1 MAQGEQQARKKRKP
15 ADKPAKSKK
24 RQLEE
29 APPAPQQVAAS
40 QDGPSGWEELEQPQ
54 DVQQQAGAPPQAP
67 GRGTGLIMSGE
78 SIAVSSIRGSMH
90 ACHRPRSPPPPLL
103 PPPLP
108 ATPADMLLRP
118 ARPCACAEPQAQ
130 QQQEPRKLSKLQ
142 KRRVKEDRERAIR
155 EAEMKKLEVRA
166 KGMRCILSAS
176 EQASRRGQHWM
187 PE

>member
-1 MAQGEQQARKKRKP
+1 MAQGEQQARKKRKA

-29 APPAPQQVAAS
+29 AEPVPQQATAP

-67 GRGTGLIMSGE
+67 GRGTGIIMSGE

-90 ACHRPRSPPPPLL
+90 ACHRRRSPPPPLL

-108 ATPADMLLRP
+108 AAPADMLPRP

-166 KGMRCILSAS
+166 KGRGMQPFSQRAS
-176 EQASRRGQHWM
+176 EQEEQHWT